1 MSTCSG
7 TVLFFLIGLCVS
19 LLRHEC
25 KREWQVNNKT
35 SYDITVKH
43 LLHGYLRKTRLWRRV
58 AGERPGTRHSRGKGR
73 PVVFLIG
80 ILLLSGDVE
89 VNPGPKTKTRA
100 ADKGINWLW
109 NVVCDIYIA
118 S

>member
-1 MSTCSG
+1 MSSRSG
-7 TVLFFLIGLCVS
+7 SVLFFRFALIVS
-19 LLRHEC
+19 LLRQWCDEGEC
-25 KREWQVNNKT
+25 QVNKI
-35 SYDITVKH
+35 SYDRTAIKH
-43 LLHGYLRKTRLWRRV
+43 HLHNCLRWRRV
-58 AGERPGTRHSRGKGR
+58 VGESRSRGRNR
-73 PVVFLIG
+73 PVLFLIS